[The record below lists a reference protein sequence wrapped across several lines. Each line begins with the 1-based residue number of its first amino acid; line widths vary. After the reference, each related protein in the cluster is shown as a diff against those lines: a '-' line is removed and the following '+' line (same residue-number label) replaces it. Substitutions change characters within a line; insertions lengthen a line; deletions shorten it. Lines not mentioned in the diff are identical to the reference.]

1 MATTTAPKRP
11 TRRGHADQR
20 PAKPSVMRRILTF
33 PVTWMIIGTVF
44 VFLTNAILVGVGSEM
59 DTTGVIV
66 TALIGAAAGLLF
78 YTLTMWLVARR
89 RTPELTL
96 RGIGRETVLGLAIG
110 VLFIAVSYLIVVA
123 TGAYSV
129 VWAPHDV
136 TTTVALALAVNAG
149 AAIVEELTFR
159 GLLFQGI
166 EQLGGPRVGRWI
178 ALGVTAAFFGG
189 AHLLNPGATLWSSLA
204 IAIEAG
210 VLLGAAFT
218 WRRNMWFVIGIH
230 FAWNVVE
237 GLLGIPVSGH
247 RDPGLF
253 VTTVHGDG
261 LLSGGAF
268 GLEAS
273 FVPVLVSLAVAV
285 PMLVAARR
293 RRVAPTVSAARD
305 VRLEAAAR

>member
-1 MATTTAPKRP
+1 MATAVTAREGQGPKP
-11 TRRGHADQR
+11 GVA
-20 PAKPSVMRRILTF
+20 RRIFTF
-33 PVTWMIIGTVF
+33 PLTWMVIGTVF

-59 DTTGVIV
+59 DSTGVIV

-78 YTLTMWLVARR
+78 YKLTMWLVARR
-89 RTPELTL
+89 STPELSL
-96 RGIGRETVLGLAIG
+96 RHFGRETVFGLAIG
-110 VLFIAVSYLIVVA
+110 TVFIAASYLIVVA
-123 TGAYSV
+123 TGGYSV

-136 TTTVALALAVNAG
+136 ATTVGLALAVNAG

-166 EQLGGPRVGRWI
+166 EALGGRRAGRWI

-189 AHLLNPGATLWSSLA
+189 AHLFNPGATLWSSFA
-204 IAIEAG
+204 IAVEAG
-210 VLLGAAFT
+210 VLLGAAFI

-230 FAWNVVE
+230 FAWNVIE

-253 VTTVHGDG
+253 LTTVHGTG

-273 FVPVLVSLAVAV
+273 FVPVLVSLAVAI
-285 PMLVAARR
+285 PMLVAAHRK
-293 RRVAPTVSAARD
+293 RVALAPVPAVAR
-305 VRLEAAAR
+305 

>member
-1 MATTTAPKRP
+1 MATTTA
-11 TRRGHADQR
+11 G
-20 PAKPSVMRRILTF
+20 KPSVMRRILTF
-33 PVTWMIIGTVF
+33 PLTWMIIGTVF

-59 DTTGVIV
+59 DSTGVIV
-66 TALIGAAAGLLF
+66 TALVGAAAGLVF
-78 YTLTMWLVARR
+78 YKLTMWLVARR
-89 RTPELTL
+89 RTPELTV
-96 RGIGRETVLGLAIG
+96 RGIGLETAFGLAIG
-110 VLFIAVSYLIVVA
+110 VLFVAVSYLIVVA

-129 VWAPHDV
+129 TWAPRDV

-159 GLLFQGI
+159 GLLFQGV
-166 EQLGGPRVGRWI
+166 EALCGPRVGRWV
-178 ALGVTAAFFGG
+178 ALAVTAAFFGG

-210 VLLGAAFT
+210 VLLGAAFL

-230 FAWNVVE
+230 FAWNVIE

-261 LLSGGAF
+261 LLSGGSF

-273 FVPVLVSLAVAV
+273 FVPVLVSLAVAI

-293 RRVAPTVSAARD
+293 RRVTPARSAAVR
-305 VRLEAAAR
+305 VRLGSAGR